1 MQGPRSHLAIP
12 RGRGRPSQRHCGPNL
27 AYRAFPGCPQYAIPG
42 APATTGLHSG
52 PQGEICTQLALHAC
66 MCACWMR
73 FGHTLTRT
81 ERERESVCIAAAP
94 HAHEAEIGRYA
105 CEHHANVL
113 SLGGLGLSANAGTA
127 QV

>member
-1 MQGPRSHLAIP
+1 MARGKGVMQGPRSHLAIP

-66 MCACWMR
+66 MCACWISI
-73 FGHTLTRT
+73 GHTLTRT
-81 ERERESVCIAAAP
+81 ERGERECVHCCGP
-94 HAHEAEIGRYA
+94 A
-105 CEHHANVL
+105 CP
-113 SLGGLGLSANAGTA
+113 
-127 QV
+127 